1 MTPSPDA
8 RIAQA
13 LLQMERTR
21 TQLVLKCAGSCAGSS
36 TEPGAEGGL
45 SPADNELIHLL
56 DAVLTEGVAD
66 DWIARHPWASVATG
80 LLVGGLAASQ
90 RKRLIHWV
98 AAHALPWLTSQG
110 AVLLVPL
117 LAQWLS
123 SRPAPAGATPEASD
137 PDLSELSSPDAGS
150 PG

>member
-1 MTPSPDA
+1 MTPCPDA

-21 TQLVLKCAGSCAGSS
+21 TQLVLKCAGSC
-36 TEPGAEGGL
+36 TEPGAETGL
-45 SPADNELIHLL
+45 SPADNELINLL

-66 DWIARHPWASVATG
+66 DWIARHPWVSVATG

-90 RKRLIHWV
+90 RKRLIGWA

-110 AVLLVPL
+110 AMLLVPL

-123 SRPAPAGATPEASD
+123 SQPAPAGATPDATD
-137 PDLSELSSPDAGS
+137 PDLSEPNSPAAGS
-150 PG
+150 PA